1 MIIYVDTPWLLDD
14 YAMIFYVGTAW
25 LLNDLLYISL
35 SRHLSH
41 DIYTLNSLL
50 FTVVSL
56 SPRAAATKRKAKT
69 MEIDFIGKIS
79 GGDNFTPFC
88 GL

>member
-1 MIIYVDTPWLLDD
+1 MIINVDTTWSLKD
-14 YAMIFYVGTAW
+14 YPMIINMDTSW

-69 MEIDFIGKIS
+69 MEIDFICKS
-79 GGDNFTPFC
+79 R
-88 GL
+88 